1 MNERST
7 STEARLRSLIAANAA
22 VVEELDL
29 AAVLRRIAEVAVE
42 LSGAKYGALG
52 VIGPDGLL
60 EQFIHVGIS
69 DELAQRIGPTPEG
82 RGVLG
87 MIIDQQRAV
96 RIPDLAGDPHS
107 AGFPAHHPPM
117 RGFLGVPVRVRGEV
131 YGNLYL
137 ADRREGEFSA
147 EDEELL
153 VALAATAGIAIDN
166 ARLFEDARR
175 RQRWSAAAAEVSAAL
190 VSEQPDDALGL
201 LAERVTVLA
210 DADAVFV
217 LVPTGDDA
225 FLVEVARGTAAGAA
239 EGAHLPRVGSL
250 SMHAFGSGQPIVAD
264 EPSAGSFLSR
274 EHRVLDADGDSMEFG
289 PTMAIPL
296 VSTDTPTGVIVV
308 TRRQGSRRFTSA
320 DLDMVADFA
329 GQATVALEL
338 ARSRMDRERLTLL
351 EDRSRIARDLHDHVI
366 QRLFAA
372 GLGLQMTSG
381 MATDPV
387 VRDRISQEIG
397 SLDAA
402 IAEIRTA
409 IFAMTSRPTERPAL
423 RHRIIDAVGEST
435 AGLAAAPRLSFA
447 GAVDLLVPE
456 AMADDI
462 VAVVREGL
470 TNVGKHAAATTTT
483 VSVVA
488 DEEHVTVEI
497 TDDGVGIPSG
507 ASRASGTA
515 NLRDRAESWGGACE
529 IAPAEPRGTRLTWRA
544 PLPRE
549 GGGQ

>member
-1 MNERST
+1 MGERT
-7 STEARLRSLIAANAA
+7 TAIEMRLRNLLAANAA

-29 AAVLRRIAEVAVE
+29 EAVLRRIAEVAVS

-60 EQFIHVGIS
+60 EQFIHVGIPE
-69 DELAQRIGPTPEG
+69 ELAHRIGPTPEG

-87 MIIDQQRAV
+87 VIIDQQRSM
-96 RIPDLAGDPHS
+96 RIPDLASDPRS
-107 AGFPAHHPPM
+107 AGFPKHHPEM
-117 RGFLGVPVRVRGEV
+117 HGFLGVPVRVRGEV

-137 ADRREGEFSA
+137 ADRRDGEFTA

-153 VALAATAGIAIDN
+153 GALAATAGIAIDN

-190 VSEQPDDALGL
+190 VSEQPDEALGL
-201 LAERVTVLA
+201 IAERVTVLA

-217 LVPTGDDA
+217 LVPTGEDA
-225 FLVEVARGTAAGAA
+225 FLVDVARGAAAGSY
-239 EGAHLPRVGSL
+239 EGAYLARIGSL
-250 SMHAFGSGQPIVAD
+250 SQHAFGSGQPIVAD
-264 EPSAGSFLSR
+264 EPSAESFLTR
-274 EHRVLDADGDSMEFG
+274 DRLAVEDDGTPVDFG

-296 VSTDTPTGVIVV
+296 VATDLPTGVLVV
-308 TRRQGSRRFTSA
+308 TRRRGRRRFTGA
-320 DLDMVADFA
+320 DLDMAADFA
-329 GQATVALEL
+329 GQATVAIEL
-338 ARSRMDRERLTLL
+338 ARGRVDRERLTLL

-372 GLGLQMTSG
+372 GLGLQ
-381 MATDPV
+381 ATTAMIQEPAA
-387 VRDRISQEIG
+387 RARIADQIG
-397 SLDAA
+397 ALDTA

-409 IFAMTSRPTERPAL
+409 IFAMTSTPSERSSL
-423 RHRIIDAVGEST
+423 RHRIIDAVGEAA
-435 AGLAAAPRLSFA
+435 AGLPSAPRLSFA

-456 AMADDI
+456 AMGDDV

-470 TNVGKHAAATTTT
+470 SNVARHAKATTAT

-488 DEEHVTVEI
+488 DEDQVTVEVV
-497 TDDGVGIPSG
+497 DDGVGMPEHRV
-507 ASRASGTA
+507 RASGTR
-515 NLRDRAESWGGACE
+515 NLEDRAQSWGGDCE
-529 IAPAEPRGTRLTWRA
+529 IAAAAPHGTRLTWRA

-549 GGGQ
+549 GVRE